1 MAELR
6 REPGLRVLVRSLT
19 IQASWNYRTMQGAG
33 LAFALIPVLARLSGG
48 DRGALEAA
56 VGRHAG
62 FYNGHP
68 YLSTV
73 AIAALARMESEELDA
88 AQIEQFKNA
97 IVGPLGGLG
106 DRLVWARWRPL
117 CALAAILLFGLGAP
131 WWVAVGTFLVLYN
144 AVQLGLR
151 VWGLRFGW
159 RHGRDVGRA
168 LLGSPLRRIP
178 DRITIPLV
186 FAGGA
191 VLPPL
196 ALEAGGGTA
205 GPLPAVLI
213 ALAVAALG
221 YWRPVVSGRLAA
233 LGLLAGSLVIVA
245 LEMSVW

>member
-1 MAELR
+1 MAELGR
-6 REPGLRVLVRSLT
+6 GPGLRVLVRSLA

-33 LAFALIPVLARLSGG
+33 LAFALIPVLTRLLGR
-48 DRGALEAA
+48 DREVLAAA

-68 YLSTV
+68 YLSTI
-73 AIAALARMESEELDA
+73 AIAALARMESEALDSS
-88 AQIEQFKNA
+88 QIEQFKNA

-106 DRLVWARWRPL
+106 DRLVWASWRPL
-117 CALAAILLFGLGAP
+117 CALIAILLFSVGTP
-131 WWVAVGTFLVLYN
+131 WWAAVAAFLVLYN

-159 RHGRDVGRA
+159 RHGRNVGRA
-168 LLGSPLRRIP
+168 LLASPLRRIP

-196 ALEAGGGTA
+196 ALEAGGA
-205 GPLPAVLI
+205 VGPLPAVSI
-213 ALAVAALG
+213 ALAVGAVG
-221 YWRPVVSGRLAA
+221 YWRPSISGRLVA

>member
-1 MAELR
+1 MAALVHG
-6 REPGLRVLVRSLT
+6 PGLRVLIRSLA

-33 LAFALIPVLARLSGG
+33 LAFALVPVLARLAGG
-48 DRGALEAA
+48 DREALAAA

-73 AIAALARMESEELDA
+73 AIGALARMESDGVES

-106 DRLVWARWRPL
+106 DRLVWARWRPM
-117 CALAAILLFGLGAP
+117 CALIAILAFSLGAP
-131 WWVAVGTFLVLYN
+131 WWVAVGAFLVLYN

-151 VWGLRFGW
+151 VWGLQFGW
-159 RHGRDVGRA
+159 RHGREVGRA
-168 LLGSPLRRIP
+168 LLASPLRRIP

-191 VLPPL
+191 VVPPL
-196 ALEAGGGTA
+196 ALEAGGA
-205 GPLPAVLI
+205 VGPLPAVSI
-213 ALAVAALG
+213 ALAVAAIG
-221 YWRPVVSGRLAA
+221 YWRPGVSARLAA

-245 LEMSVW
+245 LSMSVG